1 MTTSRRRTS
10 RRRLHA
16 NAERWGRRAA
26 GFLIFAKDTGRML
39 LMLRSGD
46 VMEPRTWGLPGGRC
60 EEADADERDC
70 AIREFLEET
79 RCPETVT
86 GPHEPVYIF
95 REPGF
100 AYFNFIGYVEHEFKP
115 VLDWENDDFGWF
127 EFGALPSPLH
137 FGTRRLFAEAGAKI
151 LRMVPKRRSSKRR
164 SSRRLTANKQAN
176 PLDSAAFQR
185 WFGDSEVVD
194 EQGEPLVVYH
204 GTKRDFTEFQARSKS
219 VNTTT
224 FGYSETERTGIF
236 LSDNVDFARQ
246 YGGRVLALYA
256 SVENPV
262 RLTRDLVLDFADSLE
277 ERELRILAQH
287 TPASWQLFDGE
298 LGQHFVAYL
307 QGRGYDGA
315 TFTEELETEDGF
327 VEGRTFVAFSPSQIK
342 SATDNVGTYDPT
354 NPNIR
359 KNGHHQ

>member
-60 EEADADERDC
+60 EDEDADERDC

-127 EFGALPSPLH
+127 TPDALPSPLH
-137 FGTRRLFAEAGAKI
+137 FGTRQLFAEAGAKI

-164 SSRRLTANKQAN
+164 SSRRLTANKQES
-176 PLDSAAFQR
+176 PLDNAAFR
-185 WFGDSEVVD
+185 KWFGRSKVVD
-194 EQGEPLVVYH
+194 ARGEPLVVYH
-204 GTKRDFTEFQARSKS
+204 GSPYLGIKVFDPGHGTALLGRGMYFTRDYDEALGYAKGDTETVYPVYLRVEWPFIRYESKFGPKGLALARQHIGRSAGPGSEGYIAGKLKMLAQGSFLPDNIPSAMLTSMFQA
-219 VNTTT
+219 
-224 FGYSETERTGIF
+224 
-236 LSDNVDFARQ
+236 D
-246 YGGRVLALYA
+246 
-256 SVENPV
+256 
-262 RLTRDLVLDFADSLE
+262 
-277 ERELRILAQH
+277 
-287 TPASWQLFDGE
+287 
-298 LGQHFVAYL
+298 
-307 QGRGYDGA
+307 GYDGV
-315 TFTEELETEDGF
+315 F
-327 VEGRTFVAFSPSQIK
+327 EGRHICVFSPTQIK
-342 SATDNVGTYDPT
+342 SATDNVGTYALD
-354 NPNIR
+354 NPDIF
-359 KNGHHQ
+359 KNGRRR